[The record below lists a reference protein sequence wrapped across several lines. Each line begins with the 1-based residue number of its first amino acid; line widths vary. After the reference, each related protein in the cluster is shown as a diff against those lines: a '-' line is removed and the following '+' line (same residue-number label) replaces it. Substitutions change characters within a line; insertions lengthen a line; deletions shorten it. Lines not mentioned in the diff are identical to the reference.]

1 MRQLQG
7 DGRRLQRV
15 RDADAHDERVHPAQP
30 AVLPDNR
37 RAAGNGEGDH
47 GDEQGPVEDPDAAK
61 VRGEVRGTAAV
72 PFVAAQ
78 EGEVVFHRRGMRVV
92 KFQPAVGDD
101 DVPVRAHR
109 RPLHVAAAAL
119 GAVVNEGGGERGL
132 PVLDAVQGSL
142 RVVVRFRPVA
152 LARFEVDAVG
162 ATRFRIDKVL
172 ETVTR
177 VRGERVRQVDRLLYV
192 REPVPFLAQRPLLD
206 HVAPSL
212 VRFVAEDEDVQ
223 RVLAALP
230 ALLGGGELQRQA
242 ALLGDAEPADELL
255 GGDAVELDRAGLN
268 LGERGRRDAREAREA
283 PPERGS
289 PGIRRHDQI
298 KSDRRPEGA
307 QGRASDRA
315 RVQIS
320 TRRGMDSTRTRTDGR
335 FAARCGR
342 LARQSGRPRGSNSS
356 FDTNPSNC
364 GQSGAGGHA
373 ETGAGW
379 TGSCSSS
386 GWLTSPSRPCRR
398 SLGFPP
404 AHRPSR
410 GSCVTRG
417 SARPSDPREERSS
430 SERAPFATP
439 SIATTNPNPIR
450 PRLA

>member
-47 GDEQGPVEDPDAAK
+47 GDEQGPVEDPNAAK
-61 VRGEVRGTAAV
+61 VRGEVRGTAAC

-78 EGEVVFHRRGMRVV
+78 EGEVVFHRRRMRVV

-320 TRRGMDSTRTRTDGR
+320 TRRRYGFDADEDGR
-335 FAARCGR
+335 ALRC
-342 LARQSGRPRGSNSS
+342 P
-356 FDTNPSNC
+356 
-364 GQSGAGGHA
+364 
-373 ETGAGW
+373 
-379 TGSCSSS
+379 
-386 GWLTSPSRPCRR
+386 
-398 SLGFPP
+398 
-404 AHRPSR
+404 
-410 GSCVTRG
+410 V
-417 SARPSDPREERSS
+417 RSS
-430 SERAPFATP
+430 RSPKWPP
-439 SIATTNPNPIR
+439 SWLQFEFRHESVKLWPVWSS
-450 PRLA
+450 

>member
-15 RDADAHDERVHPAQP
+15 RRADAHDERVHPAQP
-30 AVLPDNR
+30 AILRDNG

-47 GDEQGPVEDPDAAK
+47 GDEQGPVEDPHAAK
-61 VRGEVRGTAAV
+61 VGGEVRGTAAV

-109 RPLHVAAAAL
+109 NPLDVAAAAL
-119 GAVVNEGGGERGL
+119 GAVVREGGGERGL
-132 PVLDAVQGSL
+132 PVLDAVQRSL

-152 LARFEVDAVG
+152 VAGFEVDAVG
-162 ATRFRIDKVL
+162 ATRFWIDKVL

-192 REPVPFLAQRPLLD
+192 RQPVPFLAQRPLLD

-230 ALLGGGELQRQA
+230 PLLGGGELQRQA

-315 RVQIS
+315 RGVDS
-320 TRRGMDSTRTRTDGR
+320 TRRGMDSTRTRTDGASLPGAVVSLAEV
-335 FAARCGR
+335 AALVAPIRVSTRIRQIGASLEQVATKR
-342 LARQSGRPRGSNSS
+342 LVPGGPVVVLLLPGGSLRPRAHVDVRSGSRQHTAPRAGLASLEGPRARRILARSARRQSGPLSQPLR
-356 FDTNPSNC
+356 
-364 GQSGAGGHA
+364 
-373 ETGAGW
+373 
-379 TGSCSSS
+379 
-386 GWLTSPSRPCRR
+386 SRRQIQ
-398 SLGFPP
+398 
-404 AHRPSR
+404 
-410 GSCVTRG
+410 TR
-417 SARPSDPREERSS
+417 
-430 SERAPFATP
+430 
-439 SIATTNPNPIR
+439 
-450 PRLA
+450 